1 MQTINRVSHSNHP
14 VLYVFCVLF
23 ALCVPLFPTIA
34 LAQTDATATVTEP
47 SPVPPKASDES
58 SIPFKYK
65 CDQWTLKNAGDPQK
79 RSLSMTGNVV
89 LNRVYVSKDDA
100 GRSVTGTYILKAEQV
115 DYVFSTGI
123 ATAEGKVFVTD
134 GKASIKSKTALYNY
148 PKHLA
153 TFTGDVYFT
162 WGPGSQLSEMNMP
175 GPKAKLDIT
184 FNELGQIDSAS
195 GTGGEGLYYPS
206 DDQEVNLP
214 GGTSSSKK
222 KPMSLKPS
230 TN

>member
-1 MQTINRVSHSNHP
+1 MQRIKRILFTHP
-14 VLYVFCVLF
+14 LFSSVLF
-23 ALCVPLFPTIA
+23 FSIVLFVPFLPTTTH
-34 LAQTDATATVTEP
+34 AQTDATATVTEP
-47 SPVPPKASDES
+47 APAPKAADES
-58 SIPFKYK
+58 NIPFKYK
-65 CDQWTLKNAGDPQK
+65 CDQWSLKNAMDPQK
-79 RSLSMTGNVV
+79 RALSMTGNVV

-100 GRSVTGTYILKAEQV
+100 GRSVTGTYILKAQQV

-175 GPKAKLDIT
+175 GANAKLDIT
-184 FNELGQIDSAS
+184 FNNLGQVDSAS
-195 GTGGEGLYYPS
+195 GTGGEGLYFPS
-206 DDQEVNLP
+206 EGEEFNLP
-214 GGTSSSKK
+214 GGTSASKK

-230 TN
+230 AN